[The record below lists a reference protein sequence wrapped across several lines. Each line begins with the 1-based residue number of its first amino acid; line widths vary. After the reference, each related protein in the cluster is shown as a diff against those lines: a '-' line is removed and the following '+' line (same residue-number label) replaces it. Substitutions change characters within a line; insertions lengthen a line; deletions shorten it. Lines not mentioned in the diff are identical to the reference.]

1 MTLGELIDAVGDNPL
16 PAAGYFLTVPLT
28 AVVAGW
34 LGRGEG
40 AQTPWKYLYTVIV
53 YAVCIPGIFAL
64 ALGVYQFMFGRRD
77 ILNADVLSQLLP
89 VASMIITLVIVRR
102 NTTFDAIPGF
112 DRLSGLMMML
122 AAIFLVMYL
131 MDRMHLIAFVHLP
144 VQVLLLVVLGAV
156 IVFRL
161 ALGRLMA

>member
-77 ILNADVLSQLLP
+77 ILNADGPGQLSGKYN
-89 VASMIITLVIVRR
+89 ANFR
-102 NTTFDAIPGF
+102 NTARSRTRGFPG
-112 DRLSGLMMML
+112 G
-122 AAIFLVMYL
+122 
-131 MDRMHLIAFVHLP
+131 HP
-144 VQVLLLVVLGAV
+144 KK
-156 IVFRL
+156 
-161 ALGRLMA
+161 